1 MTRSPVA
8 QGNDAISVANGNDTV
23 LYTGVLDGYDV
34 IDSFDGKAKGGQDRL
49 DLDALFDSLESSLGP
64 LDAATR
70 AGMVQ
75 VNDKGSTVDMS
86 VDMDHNALT
95 AAVKIATLNT
105 SDVITV
111 GEDIIVT
118 G

>member
-1 MTRSPVA
+1 M
-8 QGNDAISVANGNDTV
+8 
-23 LYTGVLDGYDV
+23 
-34 IDSFDGKAKGGQDRL
+34 
-49 DLDALFDSLESSLGP
+49 
-64 LDAATR
+64 TR

-75 VNDKGSTVDMS
+75 VNDKGSIVDIS
-86 VDMDHNALT
+86 VDMDHNAAT

-111 GEDIIVT
+111 GEDIIVN

>member
-1 MTRSPVA
+1 MINVS
-8 QGNDAISVANGNDTV
+8 NGNDTV
-23 LYTGVLDGYDV
+23 FYTGVLDGYDV
-34 IDSFDGKAKGGQDRL
+34 IDGFDGKAQGRAGTL
-49 DLDALFDSLESSLGP
+49 NLDALFDSLESSLGT

-70 AGMVQ
+70 ASMVQ
-75 VNDKGSTVDMS
+75 VNDKGSTVDIS
-86 VDMDHNALT
+86 VDMDHNAAT

-111 GEDIIVT
+111 GEDIIVN